1 MPRSEVPRK
10 RRSQDEREP
19 EKRRSGRFIPNVEQ
33 LQEAI
38 QTLPDPELCGE
49 DSYTA
54 VIMVDERRRRLE
66 FSRKRITRGSSR
78 PYRWIFEGKV
88 LIRKQDMG

>member
-1 MPRSEVPRK
+1 MPRSEAPKK
-10 RRSQDEREP
+10 RPSREEREP

-38 QTLPDPELCGE
+38 KALPDPELCGE
-49 DSYTA
+49 DTYSA
-54 VIMVDERRRRLE
+54 VIFVDERRRRLE
-66 FSRKRITRGSSR
+66 FTRKPITRGSSR

-88 LIRKQDMG
+88 LIRKQDMA